1 MRARAGAGAPLQNQ
15 YPDVVGI
22 TTRSRMQIDCGSL

>member
-1 MRARAGAGAPLQNQ
+1 MWRGAANGGALQHQ

-22 TTRSRMQIDCGSL
+22 TTRSRMQMDCGSL